1 MLRCL
6 SLIATGRKPLYH
18 EGDVLMHER
27 LDLLKGTRYLGIA
40 LGITISFFI
49 VELVGGLLT
58 NSLALLT
65 DAWHMLNHILA
76 LVFVLIAAW
85 LALRPTTMNKTY
97 GYYRAEILA
106 AFLNGILLW
115 AVAAFI
121 FYQAIHRIQKPA
133 PVESLNMLIIAVLG
147 LMANGLAAVTLSRLE
162 DASLNIKG
170 AFLHVVAD
178 TLGSVGAISAGLIM
192 FFTKW
197 YLADPLI
204 SMMIGVLIFYSSGKL
219 VRDSLNVLLEG
230 VPSHIDASALERR
243 IVEVKGVKD
252 VHDLHVWCITPTKMC
267 CMSGH
272 VVVEEGANRKKLITT
287 LINVLKEEFG
297 IDHTTIQLEDEGYP
311 KAVSEH

>member
-1 MLRCL
+1 
-6 SLIATGRKPLYH
+6 
-18 EGDVLMHER
+18 MHEHPHPLR
-27 LDLLKGTRYLGIA
+27 GTRYLGVA

-49 VELVGGLLT
+49 VELIGGLLT

-76 LVFVLIAAW
+76 LVFALVATW
-85 LALRPTTMNKTY
+85 VALRPITANKTY
-97 GYYRAEILA
+97 GYHRAEILA

-115 AVAAFI
+115 AVAVFI
-121 FYQAIHRIQKPA
+121 FYQAILRLQKPA
-133 PVESLNMLIIAVLG
+133 EVESLNMLIIAILG
-147 LMANGLAAVTLSRLE
+147 LMANGLAAVTLSRSKDE
-162 DASLNIKG
+162 SLNVKG

-178 TLGSVGAISAGLIM
+178 TLGSVGAISAGIIM
-192 FFTKW
+192 FFTEW
-197 YLADPLI
+197 YLIDPLI
-204 SMMIGVLIFYSSGKL
+204 SMMIGALIFYSSAKL

-230 VPSHIDASALERR
+230 VPSHIDVSALESR

-272 VVVEEGANRKKLITT
+272 VVVEEGIDRKKLTTT
-287 LINVLKEEFG
+287 LINMLKEEFG